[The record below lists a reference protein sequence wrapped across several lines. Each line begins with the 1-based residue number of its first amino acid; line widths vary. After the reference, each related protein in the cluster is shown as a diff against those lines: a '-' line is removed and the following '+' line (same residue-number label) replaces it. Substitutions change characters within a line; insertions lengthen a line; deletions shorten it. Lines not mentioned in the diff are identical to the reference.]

1 MSTSISQAFK
11 SLNVSTNSQDHENIY
26 EISYQYLSKVKKF
39 NDIKSFNNCIV
50 ALINLEKYQK
60 ALDLINKIKDDDIIE
75 EFSIEVAYIFYKT
88 NESLRLQQLY
98 EKINGKSSKYLIR
111 GLKHIL
117 AQDYYKI
124 GENKKALELYEELI
138 SSNEID
144 NNLDLATNEL
154 AIISQIK
161 FLKNEIAQP
170 ASDTEDL
177 NNYDY
182 LFNKALIEIS
192 NGNLLS
198 ANELIDN
205 SIEILQSSGLEGEEL
220 DGERAPLLLAKSI
233 ILNAQGEKDQSLSIL
248 DDLKSKNFD
257 DLLLNLIIKNNSYS
271 FSEVL
276 ISKEY
281 NLVHRDLNYQPN
293 ISKLSDKLSFIQ
305 NASFVKNNL
314 LLSYLSNTLSPS
326 SNYLKNAI
334 VKKFLTNGDF
344 SLLNFKT
351 LIKLGITNE
360 DLIYNSDATS
370 RKLFKSINNTEVTK
384 ENFQQLT
391 AIAFSLL
398 SQNLKQQKYNQSLI
412 SLEKLVDFNLSNN
425 EILPALVGSLINLYE
440 KLDLNDKLN
449 NLFEKL
455 YEMFKPSD
463 IELFDFYKV
472 SAFKLLNLGNIELSN
487 KIFIKLNE
495 FNPSDTLIKNILNND
510 NQGLVSIETLSNSID
525 ESIISTDINSLVP
538 TTVDTIPSI
547 KPRSDKRRV
556 TKPKFGKNKVIKPI
570 DEVTL
575 DEERWLPMTVR
586 SYYKPKKSKK
596 KMTGHQGVVETPTP
610 TQSPAPPSNPPS
622 TTKKATKKK
631 KKGKK

>member
-75 EFSIEVAYIFYKT
+75 EFSIEVAYIYYKT
-88 NESLRLQQLY
+88 NESQRLQQLY

-170 ASDTEDL
+170 VSTVEDL

-182 LFNKALIEIS
+182 LFNKALIQIS

-198 ANELIDN
+198 ANELIN
-205 SIEILQSSGLEGEEL
+205 KSIDILQSSGLEGEDL
-220 DGERAPLLLAKSI
+220 DLERGPLLLVKAI
-233 ILNAQGEKDQSLSIL
+233 ILNAQGEKDESLSIL
-248 DDLKSKNFD
+248 DDLKTKNID
-257 DLLLNLIIKNNSYS
+257 DLLLTLIIKNNSYS
-271 FSEVL
+271 FSKVL

-281 NLVHRDLNYQPN
+281 NLVHRDLNYQQN

-305 NASFVKNNL
+305 NASLLKNNL

-326 SNYLKNAI
+326 SNYLKNETI
-334 VKKFLTNGDF
+334 KKFLTNGDF

-351 LIKLGITNE
+351 LIKLGITND
-360 DLIYNSDATS
+360 DLEYNSDATS

-391 AIAFSLL
+391 TIAFSLL

-412 SLEKLVDFNLSNN
+412 SLEKLVDFSLNN
-425 EILPALVGSLINLYE
+425 ELLPALVGSLINLYE
-440 KLDLNDKLN
+440 KLDLNDKLTT
-449 NLFEKL
+449 LFEKL
-455 YEMFKPSD
+455 YESFKPSD

-472 SAFKLLNLGNIELSN
+472 TAFKLLNLGNIELSN
-487 KIFIKLNE
+487 KLFTKLNE
-495 FNPSDTLIKNILNND
+495 INPSDSLIKNILNN
-510 NQGLVSIETLSNSID
+510 NNEGLVDIETLTNSVD
-525 ESIISTDINSLVP
+525 ESIISTDINTLVP
-538 TTVDTIPSI
+538 TTTDTIPSI
-547 KPRSDKRRV
+547 KPRTEKRKV

-596 KMTGHQGVVETPTP
+596 KMTSHQGVVETPTP

-622 TTKKATKKK
+622 TTKKANKKK